1 MRYLGPMFYGNWS
14 PNRDLNDDGTC
25 GNADV
30 NYATQFKDR
39 NVRYWYL
46 GTNFYPTGQ
55 LMYRSK
61 TIFTFNNPH
70 FQTHFAHILDFEP
83 KIFQD
88 AQVRLNPYY

>member
-1 MRYLGPMFYGNWS
+1 MKDIKSHGYPEKAIKQCGMRYLGPMFYGNWS

-46 GTNFYPTGQ
+46 GTDFYLNDHGRDQYHLTKKYIQ
-55 LMYRSK
+55 KSSK
-61 TIFTFNNPH
+61 RWQWN
-70 FQTHFAHILDFEP
+70 A
-83 KIFQD
+83 
-88 AQVRLNPYY
+88 